1 MPVYVVLQGNV
12 VDREKIDEYSAKAGP
27 MVIGGGGKIL
37 AADDQSEVIEGQP
50 GTRTVLIE
58 FEDRAAFR
66 AWYDSAEYQ
75 EIVGLRLEA
84 APGTMIVA
92 DGFVM
97 PGG

>member
-1 MPVYVVLQGNV
+1 
-12 VDREKIDEYSAKAGP
+12 

-37 AADDQSEVIEGQP
+37 VFHEQTEVIEGQP
-50 GTRTVLIE
+50 PETRTVLIE

-75 EIVGLRLEA
+75 EVVGLHHEP

-92 DGFVM
+92 DGFAM